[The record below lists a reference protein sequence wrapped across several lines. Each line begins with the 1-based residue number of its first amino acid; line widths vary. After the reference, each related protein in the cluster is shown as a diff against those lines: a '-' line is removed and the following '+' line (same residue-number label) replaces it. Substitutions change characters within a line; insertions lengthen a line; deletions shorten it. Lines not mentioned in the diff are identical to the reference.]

1 MHERVG
7 WGGAALLPLYLCY
20 DSARTHVH
28 LTLIVWWTGI
38 LLEAVILVRAI
49 RAKFLG
55 KYPLFYA
62 YIATVLCVSIVL
74 YVGSRRMLPLWYS
87 KTYWNTQI
95 ITLAVGCGVIL
106 EIIRQ
111 VLSPHPGPARF
122 ARWAAAVL
130 FGSIFAVFFLH
141 AFFMREWM
149 PATNSADLE
158 RDLRMAQALALFVVV
173 FLIFYYRI
181 AIGRNMRGM
190 IVGFGLYVA
199 VSLISLTLRLFVG
212 IQFSPAWKVIQTTS
226 YLMALFIW
234 VVALWSYEPNPV
246 VEPPVGMNQ
255 DALVRRTR
263 ATLDGVSTSS
273 KRKARS

>member
-1 MHERVG
+1 M
-7 WGGAALLPLYLCY
+7 
-20 DSARTHVH
+20 

-38 LLEAVILVRAI
+38 FLETIILAQAI
-49 RAKFLG
+49 RGKSFG
-55 KYPLFYA
+55 KYPLFYT
-62 YIATVLCVSIVL
+62 YIATVLGADVVL
-74 YVGSRRMLPLWYS
+74 YIALRMLPLWYRMA
-87 KTYWNTQI
+87 YWNAQI

-122 ARWAAAVL
+122 AKRAAAIV
-130 FGSIFAVFFLH
+130 FGAIFAVFFLH
-141 AFFMREWM
+141 SVFMREWM
-149 PATNSADLE
+149 PAENSADLE

-181 AIGRNMRGM
+181 AIGRNMKGM

-246 VEPPVGMNQ
+246 VEPLVEANQ
-255 DALVRRTR
+255 DALARRTR
-263 ATLDGVSTSS
+263 AMLDRVLTHS
-273 KRKARS
+273 KRTTRS